1 MEMIRKIFCKPSG
14 TWQQGMTLIELMIA
28 VVVVGILAAIS
39 YPSYTKYVLDSYRTM
54 AKADMA
60 KIQLA
65 LEHNYNNG
73 YSWGQI
79 ISGSSCLICD
89 TPSDRYTFSI
99 TSAATPAYTITAT
112 AQTTKGQ
119 DKDTCLT
126 SVDVNNKKMT
136 LDSTNKADP
145 PVCWK

>member
-1 MEMIRKIFCKPSG
+1 MEMIRKIFCKPRMG
-14 TWQQGMTLIELMIA
+14 QQQGMTLIELMIA

-39 YPSYTKYVLDSYRTM
+39 YPSYTKYVVESYRTM

-99 TSAATPAYTITAT
+99 ASAAAPTYTIIAT
-112 AQTTKGQ
+112 ASTSKGQ
-119 DKDTCLT
+119 SKDACLEA
-126 SVDVNNKKMT
+126 DKKMK
-136 LDSTNKADP
+136 LDSTNKAEP
-145 PVCWK
+145 TACWK

>member
-1 MEMIRKIFCKPSG
+1 MEMIRKIFCKPSI

-39 YPSYTKYVLDSYRTM
+39 YPSYTKYVVESYRTM

-73 YSWGQI
+73 YRWTQI
-79 ISGSSCLICD
+79 ISGSLCLICD

-99 TSAATPAYTITAT
+99 ASAAIPAYTITAT
-112 AQTTKGQ
+112 ASTTKGQ
-119 DKDTCLT
+119 DKDACLP
-126 SVDVNNKKMT
+126 NGAGNKKMT
-136 LDSTNKADP
+136 LDSTNKAEP
-145 PVCWK
+145 QACWK